1 MIAENQSAFIAN
13 RLITDNVL
21 VAFEL
26 MHYLNHKTEGKDGF
40 MSIKLDMSKAFDR
53 VEWGFIKRVME
64 KLGFHSNWVS
74 LIMRRVFLLLSIK
87 LQELRPFLGSQSVG
101 AVLLSPTFSSRTIA
115 SYFARLMSRNV
126 KNL

>member
-1 MIAENQSAFIAN
+1 MQWFYIRQARVATLKLPLRID

-64 KLGFHSNWVS
+64 KLGFHNNWVS
-74 LIMRRVFLLLSIK
+74 LIM
-87 LQELRPFLGSQSVG
+87 
-101 AVLLSPTFSSRTIA
+101 
-115 SYFARLMSRNV
+115 
-126 KNL
+126 